1 MAEYDTTIR
10 IGTQADLSGGV
21 QTEKQL
27 EQITRKAKE
36 LGKASSESAGKASN
50 AFGRLQQ
57 ATGRL
62 RQALTGFGVAGIFSA
77 LISQIGKVAASFDA
91 AKKRAED
98 FAKIQKQLAESKGV
112 QQLASD
118 YERLKDAVSAA
129 SAEQS
134 HALDMIDEDVKNR
147 RRLEKAQRDAA
158 KQNEL
163 AALDPSDPAYAQKV
177 AQINA
182 RYAIGESA
190 EAASNAREDVVLQRQ
205 RLETQAGLKD
215 QKAAAQDAQT
225 TLIRRKI
232 ADAQREKNRA
242 DMASQS
248 LNENDKTGVL
258 SAIGTTMS
266 QLFTG
271 DWGRLT
277 EAKTKEGDAERK
289 TEAEKAAAAELKIA
303 DLQEE
308 LRKSEER
315 AAALRKE
322 AGNLRERRDKAGE
335 ALTAIDIERNTASIS
350 GRTVLAAA
358 DTALGKKE
366 AQIARDEDIIAAGPG
381 RVAAIK
387 AKIAAAE
394 QQKQSAI
401 DANTKEQQDAEMARL
416 ALDRFNAAG
425 HRRNGTGVQAQRSAL
440 EEDVDRETAEATQ
453 SRVRLQSTLA
463 TLAETIKGLNADLKK
478 VEREVDAATRR
489 QNTVNA
495 EVSGS

>member
-1 MAEYDTTIR
+1 MAENDTTIR

-163 AALDPSDPAYAQKV
+163 AALDPADPAYAQKV

-205 RLETQAGLKD
+205 RLECFL
-215 QKAAAQDAQT
+215 
-225 TLIRRKI
+225 
-232 ADAQREKNRA
+232 
-242 DMASQS
+242 
-248 LNENDKTGVL
+248 
-258 SAIGTTMS
+258 
-266 QLFTG
+266 
-271 DWGRLT
+271 
-277 EAKTKEGDAERK
+277 
-289 TEAEKAAAAELKIA
+289 
-303 DLQEE
+303 
-308 LRKSEER
+308 
-315 AAALRKE
+315 
-322 AGNLRERRDKAGE
+322 
-335 ALTAIDIERNTASIS
+335 
-350 GRTVLAAA
+350 
-358 DTALGKKE
+358 
-366 AQIARDEDIIAAGPG
+366 
-381 RVAAIK
+381 
-387 AKIAAAE
+387 
-394 QQKQSAI
+394 
-401 DANTKEQQDAEMARL
+401 
-416 ALDRFNAAG
+416 
-425 HRRNGTGVQAQRSAL
+425 RSAL
-440 EEDVDRETAEATQ
+440 PCRSFSPET
-453 SRVRLQSTLA
+453 
-463 TLAETIKGLNADLKK
+463 G
-478 VEREVDAATRR
+478 DA
-489 QNTVNA
+489 
-495 EVSGS
+495 